1 MASDV
6 PTMQPI
12 ISVKPS
18 RSASATTLSASVRPP
33 VLSSLMLTAS

>member
-6 PTMQPI
+6 ATMQPTI
-12 ISVKPS
+12 TSKPS
-18 RSASATTLSASVRPP
+18 ARACFDIASASVSPP

>member
-1 MASDV
+1 MASEV

-12 ISVKPS
+12 ISPKP
-18 RSASATTLSASVRPP
+18 RASAASAIASASVRPP